1 MHALF
6 WALAAL
12 GLAVGA
18 GLAYRLTAPLFALGL
33 TYIQLID
40 VSTYL
45 NHYYLAAL
53 LAWLF
58 AASPAGRA
66 YSVDAWL
73 ARRLR
78 GRRGPPEAPQ
88 VAFAWHALFR
98 TQIAVVYLFASIA
111 KAQPDWLVHGQPL
124 GIWLGASTDLPGLGR
139 LFTLPGVPL
148 AMSWAGFLYDA
159 TIVLWLS
166 LRRTRPWAFVVLLT
180 FHTLTRALFDIGM
193 FPVIMTVSALVFLP
207 ATWPRD
213 VARWVRARFG
223 RPLPAAETAP
233 ADRVGWPARATWLQ
247 RLALGLGLAYCV
259 FQVAMPLRT
268 FLYGGNVLW
277 HEQGMRFSWRV
288 MVRAKGGST
297 TFFVRSKATG
307 KVWHVTPRAYLTP
320 YQENEMSGQPD
331 LILQLAH
338 TIGEDF
344 ALREGPVE
352 VRVEAISSLNARRGA
367 PLVDPKVDLLTVRDG
382 LAPARWIAPAPPG
395 PPPPGRIRPLPPP
408 WQSLQRLSGP
418 QLRQTS
424 QPNRHLPTPIPPLQ
438 SRQPPPGLPPL
449 VRQSPRLL
457 SGRRPPPLTL
467 WHRQQREPSLSRMCL
482 WRGRTRPGCSEY
494 F

>member
-1 MHALF
+1 MRPVDAAWLAAYRVLFGVALGVSMQRFLAYGWVDELLVSPRYRFHYWGFEWVEPLSRGHMHALF
-6 WALAAL
+6 WGLSAL
-12 GLAVGA
+12 GLAMAA
-18 GLAYRLTAPLFALGL
+18 GLAYRVTAPLFALGL

-73 ARRLR
+73 GQRLR
-78 GRRGPPEAPQ
+78 RRANGPARPQ
-88 VAFAWHALFR
+88 VALAWLALFR
-98 TQIAVVYLFASIA
+98 TQIAVVYVFASIA

-124 GIWLGASTDLPGLGR
+124 GIWLGASTDLPALGR

-166 LRRTRPWAFVVLLT
+166 MKRTRPWAFLVVLT

-193 FPVIMTVSALVFLP
+193 FPVIMTASALVFFP
-207 ATWPRD
+207 PSWPRD
-213 VARWVRARFG
+213 MVSWVRARA
-223 RPLPAAETAP
+223 RLAPPAPPVAVSTPGES
-233 ADRVGWPARATWLQ
+233 PARVTTVQ

-297 TFFVRSKATG
+297 TFLVKSKATG
-307 KVWHVTPRAYLTP
+307 KVWHVSPRRYLTP

-338 TIGEDF
+338 SIGEDF

-352 VRVEAISSLNARRGA
+352 VRVEALSSLNARRGA
-367 PLVDPKVDLLTVRDG
+367 ALVDPAVDLLTVRDG
-382 LAPARWIAPAPPG
+382 LAPARWIAPSPPG
-395 PPPPGRIRPLPPP
+395 PPPPIRPVL
-408 WQSLQRLSGP
+408 
-418 QLRQTS
+418 
-424 QPNRHLPTPIPPLQ
+424 
-438 SRQPPPGLPPL
+438 
-449 VRQSPRLL
+449 
-457 SGRRPPPLTL
+457 
-467 WHRQQREPSLSRMCL
+467 
-482 WRGRTRPGCSEY
+482 
-494 F
+494 